1 MSGKRKKG
9 DRAGFTALCALITVW
24 ICAIILP
31 KENVSSRTETMKEL
45 RRTSVLIIDPGHGG
59 MDGGA
64 SAADGAAESRINLEI
79 SLRTRDLCRFF
90 GVPVVMTRVSE
101 DLDYPPEAA
110 TVAARKRWDTRDRVA
125 RIDRVEN
132 GVLLSIHQNY
142 YPSSKPRGAQVFY
155 ASDDLSRFLAQTI
168 QLAFQ
173 EHLMPENRRVAAP
186 VSRDVYIMNHV
197 HCPAVLVEC
206 GFLSHPREA
215 ALLREEGYQI
225 RLAAVLSGSFLRFT
239 EEIS

>member
-1 MSGKRKKG
+1 MSGKRKKR
-9 DRAGFTALCALITVW
+9 DRAGIAALCALITLW

-31 KENVSSRTETMKEL
+31 KESGAARTETIKDL
-45 RRTSVLIIDPGHGG
+45 GGAVVLILDPGHGG

-64 SAADGAAESRINLEI
+64 SAADGTTESRLNLEI
-79 SLRTRDLCRFF
+79 ALRTRDLCRFF

-101 DLDYPPEAA
+101 QLDYPPEA
-110 TVAARKRWDTRDRVA
+110 TTIAARKRWDTRDRVE
-125 RIDRVEN
+125 RIDRVAN

-142 YPSSKPRGAQVFY
+142 YPSSSPRGPQVFY
-155 ASDDLSRFLAQTI
+155 ASDDVSRALAQTI
-168 QLAFQ
+168 QAACR
-173 EHLMPENRRVAAP
+173 EHLLPESRRVAAP
-186 VSRDVYIMNHV
+186 ISRDVYIMNHV

-215 ALLREEGYQI
+215 ALLREESYQI

-239 EEIS
+239 EETI